1 MTTDERA
8 ELTQNIIIGGIQE
21 IFLKLNNAKLDG
33 DLGLCALKY
42 TVDDMYHVLVP
53 QDLKDHDTLV
63 HQQIKECNE
72 TNQH

>member
-8 ELTQNIIIGGIQE
+8 ELTQNIIIDGIQE
-21 IFLKLNNAKLDG
+21 IFLKLNNAKLEG

-42 TVDDMYHVLVP
+42 TVDEMYHDLVP
-53 QDLKDHDTLV
+53 QDLKDQDILV
-63 HQQIKECNE
+63 QTQIKECNE